1 MAGGGHCGVGQV
13 RRGRCDKGGGG
24 LLAVGGVVQ
33 RRGLQGEA
41 GWLAIAGALQ
51 QADVLYREGGVR
63 DGRREVVAGVLR
75 QLQGRRLLGGR
86 VG

>member
-1 MAGGGHCGVGQV
+1 MGGWCSGGDC
-13 RRGRCDKGGGG
+13 RGR
-24 LLAVGGVVQ
+24 L
-33 RRGLQGEA
+33 A